1 MATAREL
8 LDAGDLR
15 GAIEQLTGEIKSN
28 PTDTRRRTFLFEL
41 LSFAGEFDRAE
52 KQLDVIGHQDVK
64 AEIGVATYRN
74 CLKAER
80 DRRRLFT
87 DGLQPHF
94 LLEPPAY
101 VDLHLAAINRLREG
115 NYDEARAL
123 LDKAEEQRPALEGTF
138 NGQPFGDLRDGD
150 DVLSPVLELV
160 IKDQY
165 TWLPYEQIR
174 SIEIEPP
181 KGLRDL
187 IYTPA
192 KVEAVNG
199 SEGEV
204 LLFALY
210 PDSAAHENDQVKLG
224 RMTDW
229 KNLGEAVIRGS
240 GLHLLFVGEEDKAL
254 LEARR
259 VEINA
264 AGGAEEGA
272 SA

>member
-1 MATAREL
+1 
-8 LDAGDLR
+8 
-15 GAIEQLTGEIKSN
+15 
-28 PTDTRRRTFLFEL
+28 
-41 LSFAGEFDRAE
+41 
-52 KQLDVIGHQDVK
+52 
-64 AEIGVATYRN
+64 
-74 CLKAER
+74 
-80 DRRRLFT
+80 
-87 DGLQPHF
+87 
-94 LLEPPAY
+94 
-101 VDLHLAAINRLREG
+101 
-115 NYDEARAL
+115 
-123 LDKAEEQRPALEGTF
+123 
-138 NGQPFGDLRDGD
+138 
-150 DVLSPVLELV
+150 
-160 IKDQY
+160 
-165 TWLPYEQIR
+165 
-174 SIEIEPP
+174 
-181 KGLRDL
+181 
-187 IYTPA
+187 
-192 KVEAVNG
+192 VNG

>member
-1 MATAREL
+1 MANAKEL
-8 LDAGDLR
+8 LEVGNLR
-15 GAIEQLTGEIKSN
+15 GAIEQLTNEIKAN
-28 PTDTRRRTFLFEL
+28 PTDVQRRTFLFEL
-41 LSFAGEFDRAE
+41 LCFAGEFDRAE
-52 KQLDVIGHQDVK
+52 KQLDVVGHQDVK
-64 AEIGVATYRN
+64 TEIGVATYRN

-80 DRRRLFT
+80 DRRRLFS

-101 VDLHLAAINRLREG
+101 IDLHLSAINRLREG
-115 NYDEARAL
+115 NYDEARML
-123 LDKAEEQRPALEGTF
+123 LDKAEEERPALSGTF
-138 NGQPFGDLRDGD
+138 NGQEFGDLRDGD
-150 DVLSPVLELV
+150 DVMAPVLEMV

-165 TWLPYEQIR
+165 TWVPFEQIA
-174 SIEIEPP
+174 SIEIEAP
-181 KGLRDL
+181 KALRDL

-210 PDSAAHENDQVKLG
+210 ADSSAHDNDQARLG

-229 KNLGEAVIRGS
+229 KPMGEVVRGV
-240 GLHLLFVGEEDKAL
+240 GQHLLFVGEDDRAL

-259 VEINA
+259 IEIKPAAEGVNA
-264 AGGAEEGA
+264 
-272 SA
+272 

>member
-8 LDAGDLR
+8 LDAGDLH
-15 GAIEQLTGEIKSN
+15 GAIEQLTSEIKVN
-28 PTDTRRRTFLFEL
+28 PTDVRRRIFLFEL
-41 LSFAGEFDRAE
+41 LAFAGELDRAE
-52 KQLDVIGHQDVK
+52 KQLDVIGHQDVR

-123 LDKAEEQRPALEGTF
+123 LDQAEEERPALEGAF
-138 NGQPFGDLRDGD
+138 NGREFGDLRDAD
-150 DVLSPVLELV
+150 DVLAPVLELI
-160 IKDQY
+160 IKEQY
-165 TWLPYEQIR
+165 TWLPYEQVV
-174 SIEIEPP
+174 SIEIEQP
-181 KGLRDL
+181 KQLRDL
-187 IYTPA
+187 LYTPA

-199 SEGEV
+199 SQGEV

-210 PDSAAHENDQVKLG
+210 AESYAHESDQVRLG

-229 KNLGEAVIRGS
+229 TQLGGEMARGV
-240 GLHLLFVGEEDKAL
+240 GQHLLFVGEDDHAL

-259 VEINA
+259 IEIKPV
-264 AGGAEEGA
+264 AEGV